1 MSFPGGDKVDECLCL
16 GAEGGLE
23 QLCVV
28 TQRLNGASGDE
39 LCGAA
44 ATVVYL
50 TGEEAD
56 G

>member
-1 MSFPGGDKVDECLCL
+1 MSFPGGDKVDQGLCL

-23 QLCVV
+23 QLRVV
-28 TQRLNGASGDE
+28 TERLNGACGDK

-50 TGEEAD
+50 AREEAD